1 MVENAEVSKK
11 NQIKKWIKNIIFLTF
26 GAVITGCAL
35 ETFLVPNK
43 IIDGGIIGISMI
55 LSHVS
60 KFNLG
65 LLVLLLNTPFIILA
79 FKKLGKKF
87 VLQTAYANSILAVSL
102 NFFHHFKATQDL
114 LLATVFGG
122 IILGI
127 GVGLI
132 LKNEG
137 SLDGTEILSLLVSKK
152 FGFSVGEFIMGINI
166 FIYLVAGV
174 VFGWESAMYS
184 IMTYFI
190 VSKVID
196 IVMEGFNSSKSVR
209 IISDEASVIGQALIE
224 RLDISVTYLQGI
236 GGYTGQDKDLIYCV
250 ISRLELPKMIEIKSN
265 KTILVRLKN
274 KKRDF
279 NSRFLFS
286 IIILFIILL
295 PGRNI

>member
-1 MVENAEVSKK
+1 MVENVEVSKK

-55 LSHVS
+55 ISHVS

-87 VLQTAYANSILAVSL
+87 VLQTAYANIILALSL
-102 NFFHHFKATQDL
+102 NFFHHFRATQDL

-209 IISDEASVIGQALIE
+209 IISDEASAIGQALIE

-250 ISRLELPKMIEIKSN
+250 ISRLELPKMIEIIQEIDPKAFVS
-265 KTILVRLKN
+265 VVDVHEVYGGRFR
-274 KKRDF
+274 KKIDK
-279 NSRFLFS
+279 
-286 IIILFIILL
+286 I
-295 PGRNI
+295 

>member
-1 MVENAEVSKK
+1 MGNNAELSYKVK
-11 NQIKKWIKNIIFLTF
+11 ILKWFKNILFLTF

-55 LSHVS
+55 VSHIS
-60 KFNLG
+60 NWNLG
-65 LLVLLLNTPFIILA
+65 LLVLILNAPFILLA
-79 FKKLGKKF
+79 LTKLGKRF
-87 VLQTAYANSILAVSL
+87 VFQTAYANVILALSI
-102 NFFHHFKATQDL
+102 NFFHHYKATEDL

-137 SLDGTEILSLLVSKK
+137 SLDGTEVLSLLVSKK
-152 FGFSVGEFIMGINI
+152 FGFSVGEFIMGINV
-166 FIYLVAGV
+166 FIYMLAGL

-209 IISDEASVIGQALIE
+209 IISDDASAIGQALIE
-224 RLDISVTYLQGI
+224 KLDISVTYLQGI

-250 ISRLELPKMIEIKSN
+250 ISRLELPKMLDIIKEIDPKAFVS
-265 KTILVRLKN
+265 VVDVHEVYGGRFR
-274 KKRDF
+274 KRIDK
-279 NSRFLFS
+279 
-286 IIILFIILL
+286 I
-295 PGRNI
+295 